1 MSLIIAYIGKK
12 GCVMASDKRRIAY
25 FGEVDKREE
34 LEQELYSGKITN
46 DNELYKRASEL
57 GVVLKITD
65 DANKIKSMNKVIM
78 GEVSSKSTFETKRKR
93 IYGTTNG
100 YQIVELL
107 GSEITSREEGENAII
122 LFGNKVTKSLANKL
136 IKQEWKPSL
145 SLKYMGDVFEN
156 ILGEIAKTT
165 PSVGKESNV
174 LFAHNNALTKETA
187 QKYLNDTIERDT
199 KVLTKFRAKL
209 TEEIIEKNKTI
220 ELASKI
226 IDEGEVGKV
235 VDIED
240 NIIQV
245 SLNDNIQAFDTN
257 WKQLAKPG
265 EKVIMFLDGGNSE
278 DIVKLNDK
286 VVIKGENLCLDKNDH
301 NLNCDIILCNK

>member
-1 MSLIIAYIGKK
+1 
-12 GCVMASDKRRIAY
+12 MASDKRRIAY
-25 FGEVDKREE
+25 FGDVDKREQ
-34 LEQELYSGKITN
+34 LEQELYSGDITN
-46 DNELYKRASEL
+46 DDELYKRASEL

-65 DANKIKSMNKVIM
+65 DANKIKTMAKVVM

-100 YQIVELL
+100 YQIIELL
-107 GSEITSREEGENAII
+107 GSEVTSREEGETAII

-136 IKQEWKPSL
+136 IKEQWKPSL

-156 ILGEIAKTT
+156 ILHEIAKTT
-165 PSVGKESNV
+165 PSVGGACDV
-174 LFAHNNALTKETA
+174 LYAQNNTLTKGTA

-209 TEEIIEKNKTI
+209 TEDLIEKNKTI

-245 SLNDNIQAFDTN
+245 TLNSNIQAFDTN

-265 EKVIMFLDGGNSE
+265 ENVIMFLDLEKDQNSKDFVE
-278 DIVKLNDK
+278 LNDK
-286 VVIKGENLCLDKNDH
+286 VVIKGENLCLDKNSL
-301 NLNCDIILCNK
+301 NLNCNIILCNVN